1 MFRWLLAPAACAALV
16 SLPASAVTVDIS
28 RTVGFEGSAFNVL
41 EQTVVLP
48 AGFTDAM
55 ITIASA
61 VADDSAV
68 LQVNGTNV
76 VGWGIFGPGNGSFAF
91 SAQGPF
97 VPFYFGLGNGIA
109 QQTYSAPFVEGA
121 NTIKV
126 FNNDTHNGIAGG
138 QFSVGFLTRV
148 ELGASLTYSVP
159 TAPVPEPEAALML
172 LAGAGLV
179 ASVVRRRARIAIA
192 GVSAPLEA

>member
-28 RTVGFEGSAFNVL
+28 RTVGFEGSVFNVL

-48 AGFTDAM
+48 AGFTDAL
-55 ITIASA
+55 ITITRTL
-61 VADDSAV
+61 ADDSAV

-76 VGWGIFGPGNGSFAF
+76 VGWGIFGPGDGSFAF

-97 VPFYFGLGNGIA
+97 VPFYFGRGNDNV
-109 QQTYSAPFVEGA
+109 QQTFSAPFVAGA
-121 NTIKV
+121 NTITV
-126 FNNDTHNGIAGG
+126 FNNDTHNGIVGG

-148 ELGASLTYSVP
+148 DLGASLTYSVP

-172 LAGAGLV
+172 LAGTGLV
-179 ASVVRRRARIAIA
+179 AGVVRRRARVAHA
-192 GVSAPLEA
+192 AASAPMEA